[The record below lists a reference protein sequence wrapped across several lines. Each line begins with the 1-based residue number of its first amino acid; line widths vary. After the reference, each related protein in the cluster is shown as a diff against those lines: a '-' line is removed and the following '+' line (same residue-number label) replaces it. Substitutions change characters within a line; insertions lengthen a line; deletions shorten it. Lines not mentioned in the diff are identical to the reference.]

1 MTKPKLYSKPIS
13 ELWDRSASKNLL
25 VLPNQLVEKV
35 LLISGSLLLSIWL
48 MRETIALR
56 NILLVSCSLLSF
68 YYLYKNFQELFVKR
82 KVHLKNWIPII
93 LIGLL
98 FIWVITHL
106 IFFSY
111 APEKQ
116 FQELT
121 STWLRG
127 LMACIVGFTLGLIIN
142 KYFRGFDWIML
153 ALISG
158 FFILFFHYA
167 VLVSQSGQVFQQM
180 WWISIYWGK
189 INEVL
194 LGVIFLAGALAHFEN
209 TLLFAPSNNRG
220 FMINYGKSHVKGGVY
235 LIGIIF
241 IFHCYV
247 YEIDTRNGIGISA
260 ILILMFALR
269 VLWKACFRRPQAMKF
284 NRRFLYVLALMVCAI
299 TFFACEQVQRN
310 AGWKTYIEDAQI
322 AFQLNGNSNWHSSP
336 AEQLYTSDGRPVA
349 MNTYERIAWFAV
361 ATQLIPKY
369 QLGYGLLHNAFGE
382 ISKFEIPSSTLTS
395 SHCGWIDFALSFGIV
410 GIGLLIGSLLWT
422 LALSVGGSLRLTLI
436 VFWISVGLL
445 VTYGFGELMI
455 DHGME
460 FLLFWLIFLPTLLF
474 PVDSTMLIQ

>member
-158 FFILFFHYA
+158 FFILFF
-167 VLVSQSGQVFQQM
+167 
-180 WWISIYWGK
+180 
-189 INEVL
+189 
-194 LGVIFLAGALAHFEN
+194 
-209 TLLFAPSNNRG
+209 
-220 FMINYGKSHVKGGVY
+220 
-235 LIGIIF
+235 
-241 IFHCYV
+241 
-247 YEIDTRNGIGISA
+247 
-260 ILILMFALR
+260 
-269 VLWKACFRRPQAMKF
+269 
-284 NRRFLYVLALMVCAI
+284 I
-299 TFFACEQVQRN
+299 TQ
-310 AGWKTYIEDAQI
+310 Y
-322 AFQLNGNSNWHSSP
+322 
-336 AEQLYTSDGRPVA
+336 
-349 MNTYERIAWFAV
+349 
-361 ATQLIPKY
+361 
-369 QLGYGLLHNAFGE
+369 
-382 ISKFEIPSSTLTS
+382 
-395 SHCGWIDFALSFGIV
+395 
-410 GIGLLIGSLLWT
+410 
-422 LALSVGGSLRLTLI
+422 
-436 VFWISVGLL
+436 
-445 VTYGFGELMI
+445 
-455 DHGME
+455 
-460 FLLFWLIFLPTLLF
+460 
-474 PVDSTMLIQ
+474 